1 MSGFQD
7 IDATL
12 KKLNFK
18 PDNRHKGAVRYT
30 GELQVGHRKVQVAL
44 DFENAEFTKFPKLY
58 LLSKDDGVGD
68 IVAHREGDQY
78 CYAQDGVEILDASDI
93 PSTVAYCLERARRS
107 LLHVLSGADLSK
119 EIALEFAQHWQAK
132 FMFLADLRMR
142 SSSKG
147 KLVTRYGAQ
156 LLEDRQYLK
165 DEPEGTLAWIERVTE
180 DITFPPGHRAPNN
193 LREFFAWADAISAG
207 MGVRLAERFAEG
219 FPKKLPILVVRAPNA
234 IVAVG
239 VELTQLQRHASARPD
254 FFRDQILA
262 HGEDYTVQRYVGER
276 ADSGYIYSRNQERN
290 LFAGKKVAVIGCGT
304 IGSHVAKFLA
314 QSGAGSQQ
322 GTLALLD
329 CQTFTAANIGR
340 HYLGI
345 NSLNKLK
352 SAALKDELTR
362 ELPDLNIRPLD
373 GKIETNFVAFDNYDI
388 VIDATGDEG
397 VSNAINRHYVGLR
410 ILGRKYPAVVH
421 VWLEGRGE
429 AAQALLVTGPEDA
442 CYQCLSP
449 GERRFSPLEKGYVGK
464 MVPGMCNDG
473 TYMPYGVGSS
483 AIAAGLASA
492 MVTDYLKGTTYPKLR
507 TVLVGHIHTRKVK
520 DQNPTRSTQCRACGY
535 LHGV

>member
-18 PDNRHKGAVRYT
+18 PDNRHKGATRYT
-30 GELQVGHRKVQVAL
+30 GELQVGHRRVQVAL
-44 DFENAEFTKFPKLY
+44 DFEDAEFISFPKLY
-58 LLSKDDGVGD
+58 LISGEDGVEG
-68 IVAHREGDQY
+68 IVAHRDGDQY

-93 PSTVAYCLERARRS
+93 PGTVAYCLERARRS
-107 LLHVLSGADLSK
+107 LLHVLSGTDLSK

-132 FMFLADLRMR
+132 YKFQADLRMR
-142 SSSKG
+142 LSGKG

-165 DEPEGTLAWIERVTE
+165 GEPEGTPAWIECVTQ
-180 DITFPPGHRAPNN
+180 DITFPFGHRAPNN

-207 MGVRLAERFAEG
+207 MGARLAGKLAEG
-219 FPKKLPILVVRAPNA
+219 FPKNLPMLVVRAPNA
-234 IVAVG
+234 IVAVD
-239 VELTQLQRHASARPD
+239 VELTAVQLHASARPD

-262 HGEDYTVQRYVGER
+262 HGEEYAIRRFVGER
-276 ADSGYIYSRNQERN
+276 ADSNYIYSRNQEQN
-290 LFAGKKVAVIGCGT
+290 LFAEKTVAVIGCGT

-314 QSGAGSQQ
+314 QSGAGSQK

-329 CQTFTAANIGR
+329 YQTFTAANIGR

-352 SAALKDELTR
+352 SVALKDELMR

-373 GKIETNFVAFDNYDI
+373 GKIQANFAAFDSYDI

-410 ILGRKYPAVVH
+410 KSGAKYPAVVH

-429 AAQALLVTGPEDA
+429 AAQALLITGPEDA

-449 GERRFSPLEKGYVGK
+449 GERRFSPLEKGYAGEVL
-464 MVPGMCNDG
+464 PGTCNDG

-492 MVTDYLKGTTYPKLR
+492 MVTDLLKGTTYPKLR
-507 TVLVGHIHTRKVK
+507 TVLIGHTHTRKVK
-520 DQNPTRSTQCRACGY
+520 DQNPTRSAQCKACGH